1 MANKAAKTIPASAW
15 QVRGA
20 LSDSADGGERYLINQ
35 ALVRIGREDDND
47 VQLMHNTVHR
57 YHAVIERTPEAEFV
71 IVDVGGAD
79 GNGVRVNGTRIDRA
93 RLRGGEM
100 LEIGRVQLWFQLVR
114 L

>member
-1 MANKAAKTIPASAW
+1 MPKTVPASAW
-15 QVRGA
+15 QFRGA

-35 ALVRIGREDDND
+35 GLVRIGREDDND

-71 IVDVGGAD
+71 IVDVSGAD
-79 GNGVRVNGTRIDRA
+79 GNGVRVDGVRRDRS

-100 LEIGRVQLWFQLVR
+100 IEIGKVPLWFQLVK